1 MCYACEMGT
10 ADRPEIVDAEF
21 EVVTP
26 ATDYAAP
33 WWRGAIIIPIP
44 NAILV
49 FGGLILFTVAGFWS
63 GQTAALRAE
72 QACSQ
77 LAEEHRLDA
86 AWKPLPACEHAPRR
100 P

>member
-1 MCYACEMGT
+1 MGT

-21 EVVTP
+21 EVVAG
-26 ATDYAAP
+26 ATAYAAP
-33 WWRGAIIIPIP
+33 WWRGSIMIPIP
-44 NAILV
+44 NAIGIAV
-49 FGGLILFTVAGFWS
+49 VLIGFTVAGFWS

-77 LAEEHRLDA
+77 LLEEHRLDA

>member
-1 MCYACEMGT
+1 MGT

-21 EVVTP
+21 EVVAP
-26 ATDYAAP
+26 AATAYAAP
-33 WWRGAIIIPIP
+33 WWHGAIIIPIP
-44 NAILV
+44 NAVIV
-49 FGGLILFTVAGFWS
+49 FGGLILFIVLFFS
-63 GQTAALRAE
+63 GMQTAALRAE

-77 LAEEHRLDA
+77 LLEEHRLDA

>member
-1 MCYACEMGT
+1 MRQGEA
-10 ADRPEIVDAEF
+10 PKIIDAKF
-21 EVVTP
+21 EVVAGS
-26 ATDYAAP
+26 ATGYAAP
-33 WWRGAIIIPIP
+33 WWRGSIIMPIP

-49 FGGLILFTVAGFWS
+49 FGGLLLFTVAGFWS

-77 LAEEHRLDA
+77 LLAEHRLDA
-86 AWKPLPACEHAPRR
+86 AWKPPPACEHAPRR